1 MLHLNVDY
9 REYEVVGNSKLLYR
23 PFVNVHL
30 GAAYLRWLS
39 DYEQKILEME
49 DLWFA
54 SNDILIDVL
63 SRLPSKTLLKIKCVS
78 KQWHHLISE
87 RSFIR
92 QQSER
97 KEAISGFFFQ
107 ERFQWCDDD
116 IRSISCIPVNTE
128 AAAKVQRSVFD
139 FLPQSVVL
147 LSVSDGLICCRSCFP
162 SPQREVYICNPLNK
176 EWVTLPWPTV
186 PKQSS
191 LGLAFDPSRDSTDES
206 TNFKVVAVHQNE
218 TETEMED
225 LYFSYDVY
233 SSKTK
238 TWTRSKEVCQC
249 NHSLFKNKGVFV
261 GGALYW
267 PTDGDQIL
275 MFDVQ
280 NELKKPWVHFVV
292 LST

>member
-1 MLHLNVDY
+1 
-9 REYEVVGNSKLLYR
+9 
-23 PFVNVHL
+23 
-30 GAAYLRWLS
+30 
-39 DYEQKILEME
+39 ME

-54 SNDILIDVL
+54 SNDIPIDVL
-63 SRLPSKTLLKIKCVS
+63 SRLPLKTLLNIKCVS
-78 KQWHHLISE
+78 KQWHRLISE

-97 KEAISGFFFQ
+97 KEPISGFFFQ

-116 IRSISCIPVNTE
+116 IRSISYIPVNTE
-128 AAAKVQRSVFD
+128 EATKVRRSIFD
-139 FLPQSVVL
+139 FLPQSIVL
-147 LSVSDGLICCRSCFP
+147 LSVSNGLICCRSCFP
-162 SPQREVYICNPLNK
+162 SPQPEVYICNPLNK

-191 LGLAFDPSRDSTDES
+191 LGLAFDPSRDTTDES

-238 TWTRSKEVCQC
+238 TWTRSKEICQC
-249 NHSLFKNKGVFV
+249 NHIKTSVLTSSLPFPAISDDTQSPTNLAGAPSDSGDHRRPSPDVLSPPATSIVTPVTVFIEEECTELSICPV
-261 GGALYW
+261 HVLFALY
-267 PTDGDQIL
+267 L
-275 MFDVQ
+275 
-280 NELKKPWVHFVV
+280 
-292 LST
+292 LSF